1 MKGEEDLGGERRREE
16 EREFKQ
22 EVGKG
27 GINVKD
33 GLSFGAACDT
43 RRKQASEKNAYE
55 DSVTARIFFF
65 LEVKVRLLF
74 NFF

>member
-1 MKGEEDLGGERRREE
+1 MKGEEVLGGERRREE

-33 GLSFGAACDT
+33 GLGFGAACDT
-43 RRKQASEKNAYE
+43 RRKQASEKSGYE
-55 DSVTARIFFF
+55 DSVTARIFF
-65 LEVKVRLLF
+65 LEVDKVR
-74 NFF
+74 FFFF